1 MATNGF
7 TWIDYAIF
15 TIVTAI
21 SCIVGLYF
29 GLFSRQKTIED
40 YLFGGK
46 NMKWFAVSI
55 SLTASALSSHS
66 IVGLATEVY
75 LHGSQV
81 ILMTFSIALASLAN
95 YFLYVPVFSNLKMT
109 SIFEYLEMR
118 FNGFLRKLIMLIA
131 VGTYMCVLPL
141 CMYTPSLTFSQ
152 ATGVNLYIIASVMT
166 CVCMLYTSLGGIKGV
181 TWSDVVQLSIT
192 ITLVI
197 ALIVMGIVST
207 GSVSEV
213 IHRASDG
220 DRLKIFDFN
229 PDPTVRVSFWTILLG
244 STATSCVT
252 LCTSPHEVQRYS
264 TIPRRLIPR
273 LIASY
278 STIYTFAKMLC
289 MTLGLVMYAKYFDCD
304 PKSIG
309 AIKKA
314 DQVLPYFITELTTSI
329 PGFNGL
335 FLAAFFGSSLS
346 IYSTLLNTL
355 SGIVY
360 NDIAPWIISEKLL
373 RKAPSFIMKLLVV
386 IFGLLS
392 IAFIYL
398 LENGGTV
405 FELSYYVRG
414 TTGGTMFGVFTLGVL
429 LPFANSKGA
438 FLGAIASVL
447 LMGVI
452 VVNNSIYVRNGFIHH
467 SPKSLHTYGC
477 NTTTFSNFTLNVTAT
492 PQPPSPETSFWLFRV
507 SFQYFEL
514 IGAMTTI
521 VIGAVVSWVTK
532 TEDNQVIN
540 PKLLTP
546 IVRKY
551 CRPVQEAQ
559 DQEIGP
565 LKETVKNVVSGDDY

>member
-252 LCTSPHEVQRYS
+252 LCTSPHEVQRYF
-264 TIPRRLIPR
+264 TIPKQLIPR
-273 LIASY
+273 
-278 STIYTFAKMLC
+278 
-289 MTLGLVMYAKYFDCD
+289 
-304 PKSIG
+304 
-309 AIKKA
+309 
-314 DQVLPYFITELTTSI
+314 
-329 PGFNGL
+329 
-335 FLAAFFGSSLS
+335 
-346 IYSTLLNTL
+346 
-355 SGIVY
+355 
-360 NDIAPWIISEKLL
+360 
-373 RKAPSFIMKLLVV
+373 
-386 IFGLLS
+386 
-392 IAFIYL
+392 
-398 LENGGTV
+398 
-405 FELSYYVRG
+405 
-414 TTGGTMFGVFTLGVL
+414 
-429 LPFANSKGA
+429 
-438 FLGAIASVL
+438 
-447 LMGVI
+447 
-452 VVNNSIYVRNGFIHH
+452 
-467 SPKSLHTYGC
+467 
-477 NTTTFSNFTLNVTAT
+477 
-492 PQPPSPETSFWLFRV
+492 
-507 SFQYFEL
+507 
-514 IGAMTTI
+514 
-521 VIGAVVSWVTK
+521 
-532 TEDNQVIN
+532 
-540 PKLLTP
+540 
-546 IVRKY
+546 
-551 CRPVQEAQ
+551 
-559 DQEIGP
+559 
-565 LKETVKNVVSGDDY
+565 